1 MGGGNMEAVYY
12 GCGDKAPLPNG
23 SLPSCVSAP
32 GKGSPYVM
40 ADLERTYYLLRSIF
54 NE

>member
-23 SLPSCVSAP
+23 SLPSCENAP

-40 ADLERTYYLLRSIF
+40 ADLERTYLLPVPFDI
-54 NE
+54 